1 MDIIKLRA
9 FFAVAKLKS
18 ISRAAGELNY
28 TEPAISYQIRALEN
42 MLNVKLFQKEGRKIG
57 LTEAGRM
64 IFPFV
69 KRLLHDYDM
78 IISAIPKSLDFKEAF
93 FRIGASSLPGVH
105 LVPQILSEFIKFY
118 PNVSFSLS
126 IDKASHLERMILDR
140 RADIIIIGKKRIHA
154 DLLDFNEYLL
164 RKDELVVVAASNNA
178 FGLGSCISVENL
190 SKIPL
195 ILPQRDVLTRRS
207 VEERFHQLGY
217 SLPIAFEVSNIE
229 AIKQMVSYNLGV
241 TVLPRLSV
249 EKEIEA
255 GWLVAMPVIDLNLY
269 RYIYLISRKEEDIPT
284 YLQLFINFIIE
295 KFSLQ

>member
-1 MDIIKLRA
+1 L
-9 FFAVAKLKS
+9 
-18 ISRAAGELNY
+18 
-28 TEPAISYQIRALEN
+28 
-42 MLNVKLFQKEGRKIG
+42 
-57 LTEAGRM
+57 
-64 IFPFV
+64 
-69 KRLLHDYDM
+69 
-78 IISAIPKSLDFKEAF
+78 
-93 FRIGASSLPGVH
+93 
-105 LVPQILSEFIKFY
+105 
-118 PNVSFSLS
+118 
-126 IDKASHLERMILDR
+126 
-140 RADIIIIGKKRIHA
+140 GKKRIHA

-178 FGLGSCISVENL
+178 FGFGSCISVENL